1 MTVGSGVSIVNGNLV
16 VRGTRI
22 LTNVHE
28 NVTITPAE
36 GTSLTD
42 GAFIGVQS
50 EQIGSRHVFPV
61 GVLQEL
67 RFMCT
72 FRFKL
77 WWMTQRMSSYGKDI
91 PFETQFLI
99 IEGPDGSNGG
109 GETENG
115 ADKSRVYVV
124 FLPVLEGSFRAVLQG
139 NPDNELEICLE
150 SGDPAVD
157 VFEGTNLVFVASG
170 TDPFEVITSAVKS
183 VERHSQTFA
192 HRERKK
198 MPDMLNW
205 FGWCTWDAFYT
216 DVTADGIRQGVE
228 SFEKGGIP
236 PRFLIIDDGWQSV
249 GMDVDGVASDGKD
262 AANALFLSHL
272 IFVSTYFVRFRYVYV
287 WHAITGYWGGVRSG
301 VSEMEHYGS
310 KMAYPVASPGVMANE
325 PCEALNS
332 ISANGLGMVNPEK
345 VFGFYNELHSYLASA
360 GIDGVKVDVQNIL
373 ETLGA
378 GHGGR
383 VKLTRQYH
391 QALEAS
397 IARNFYD
404 NGIIACMSHN
414 TDGLY
419 SSKRTAVIRAS
430 DDFFPRDPVTHTIH
444 VASVAYNTLF
454 LGEFMQPDWD
464 MFHSLHPM
472 AGYHGAARAVGGCA
486 VYVSDKPGNHDF
498 DLLKKL
504 VLPDGSI
511 LRAKLPG
518 RPTRDCL
525 FSDPARDGKSLL
537 KIWNL
542 NEHTGVIGEL
552 VYVPGNVSVPITL
565 KSREYEVFTIVPVKK
580 LHNRTRF
587 APIGLIKMFN
597 SGGAIMELLYE
608 PTRSSSVS
616 IKVRGCGHFG
626 AYSSAIPKRITVD
639 SHETAYEYD
648 KNTGMINLVLGI
660 PEKELYLW
668 DMDAVDGAIRGAYTG
683 NQSSV
688 LHMPRSELR
697 RKKLRL
703 SELTTRTRRCFSPA
717 INSPVLVVCPTLNC
731 SASEES
737 SAGWKMMAGIDG
749 NSMVHGTCIFSCVH
763 ENITVTP
770 AKVTSLTQGAFI
782 CVQSERTGS
791 RHVFLLGVLH
801 SDVGD
806 LLYILF
812 CSLLGIHRELRF
824 MCTFRFKPWWMTH
837 QRMGSYGKDVPCETQ
852 FLIVE
857 RPDGSNGSGETESGA
872 DQCRVYVVFLPVLEG
887 SFRAVLQG
895 NPNDELEICLESGE
909 APDHVC
915 FAPANKNEPI
925 VVILFCSYQ
934 FLNTMSAGSAFR
946 YVYVWQSITGFWGGV
961 RPGVSEMEHYDS
973 KMAYSVASPG
983 VMSNEPCEAL
993 NCISANGLGLINP
1006 QKVFCFYNEL
1016 HSYLASAGI
1025 DGVKVDVQ
1033 NILETVGAG
1042 RGGRVKLARQY
1053 HQALEASIARNYAD
1067 NGIIGC
1073 MSHNTDGLYSSKRTA
1088 VRRVSDDFSP
1098 RDPVTHT
1105 INIASVSYNT
1115 PFLGEFMQPEL
1126 DMFHSLHPMVGYH
1139 GAARAVGRCAIFFS
1153 DKPAHHDFDLL
1164 KKLVLPDGS
1173 ILRAKLPGRPTKD
1186 CLFSDPTR
1194 DGKSLL
1200 KIWNLNEHTGVI
1212 GVFNC
1217 QGAGWCRVKKRNQFR
1232 DKDPGTLTVT
1242 ICAKDVQYLFAEKDW
1257 GGDLVTYS
1265 HIAGELAYIPQN
1277 ASIPITLKS
1286 WEYEVFTIVPVKKL
1300 HDGARFAP
1308 IGLIKMFNFRGA
1320 ITELLDEPT
1329 IRYSGVSIKVQG
1341 CGHFAAYSS
1350 AIRKSMTVDSHARAY
1365 EYDKNTGM
1373 INFVLGIPEKELY
1386 LWDVVIDFK

>member
-1 MTVGSGVSIVNGNLV
+1 MTVGSGVSIINGNLI

-77 WWMTQRMSSYGKDI
+77 WWMTQRMGSYGKDI

-115 ADKSRVYVV
+115 AEKSRVYVV

-183 VERHSQTFA
+183 VERHSHTFA

-262 AANALFLSHL
+262 AANFANRLVHIKENHKFQKNGREGYREQDPALGLRH
-272 IFVSTYFVRFRYVYV
+272 IVSEIKDKHEVKYVYV

-301 VSEMEHYGS
+301 VSEMERYGS

-332 ISANGLGMVNPEK
+332 ISANGLGLVNPEK

-397 IARNFYD
+397 IARNFHD

-486 VYVSDKPGNHDF
+486 IYVSDKPGNHDF

-542 NEHTGVIGEL
+542 NEHTGVIGVFNCQGAGWCRVEKKNQFHDQDPCTLTGSICAEDVAHLSHIAEKNWNGDSVIYSHIAGEL
-552 VYVPGNVSVPITL
+552 VYVPENVSVPITL
-565 KSREYEVFTIVPVKK
+565 KSREYEVFTIVPVMK

-616 IKVRGCGHFG
+616 IKVRGCGHFC

-668 DMDAVDGAIRGAYTG
+668 DM
-683 NQSSV
+683 
-688 LHMPRSELR
+688 
-697 RKKLRL
+697 
-703 SELTTRTRRCFSPA
+703 
-717 INSPVLVVCPTLNC
+717 
-731 SASEES
+731 
-737 SAGWKMMAGIDG
+737 
-749 NSMVHGTCIFSCVH
+749 
-763 ENITVTP
+763 
-770 AKVTSLTQGAFI
+770 
-782 CVQSERTGS
+782 
-791 RHVFLLGVLH
+791 
-801 SDVGD
+801 
-806 LLYILF
+806 
-812 CSLLGIHRELRF
+812 
-824 MCTFRFKPWWMTH
+824 
-837 QRMGSYGKDVPCETQ
+837 
-852 FLIVE
+852 
-857 RPDGSNGSGETESGA
+857 
-872 DQCRVYVVFLPVLEG
+872 
-887 SFRAVLQG
+887 
-895 NPNDELEICLESGE
+895 
-909 APDHVC
+909 
-915 FAPANKNEPI
+915 
-925 VVILFCSYQ
+925 
-934 FLNTMSAGSAFR
+934 
-946 YVYVWQSITGFWGGV
+946 
-961 RPGVSEMEHYDS
+961 
-973 KMAYSVASPG
+973 
-983 VMSNEPCEAL
+983 
-993 NCISANGLGLINP
+993 
-1006 QKVFCFYNEL
+1006 
-1016 HSYLASAGI
+1016 
-1025 DGVKVDVQ
+1025 
-1033 NILETVGAG
+1033 
-1042 RGGRVKLARQY
+1042 
-1053 HQALEASIARNYAD
+1053 
-1067 NGIIGC
+1067 
-1073 MSHNTDGLYSSKRTA
+1073 
-1088 VRRVSDDFSP
+1088 
-1098 RDPVTHT
+1098 
-1105 INIASVSYNT
+1105 
-1115 PFLGEFMQPEL
+1115 
-1126 DMFHSLHPMVGYH
+1126 
-1139 GAARAVGRCAIFFS
+1139 
-1153 DKPAHHDFDLL
+1153 
-1164 KKLVLPDGS
+1164 
-1173 ILRAKLPGRPTKD
+1173 
-1186 CLFSDPTR
+1186 
-1194 DGKSLL
+1194 
-1200 KIWNLNEHTGVI
+1200 
-1212 GVFNC
+1212 
-1217 QGAGWCRVKKRNQFR
+1217 
-1232 DKDPGTLTVT
+1232 
-1242 ICAKDVQYLFAEKDW
+1242 
-1257 GGDLVTYS
+1257 
-1265 HIAGELAYIPQN
+1265 
-1277 ASIPITLKS
+1277 
-1286 WEYEVFTIVPVKKL
+1286 
-1300 HDGARFAP
+1300 
-1308 IGLIKMFNFRGA
+1308 
-1320 ITELLDEPT
+1320 
-1329 IRYSGVSIKVQG
+1329 
-1341 CGHFAAYSS
+1341 
-1350 AIRKSMTVDSHARAY
+1350 
-1365 EYDKNTGM
+1365 
-1373 INFVLGIPEKELY
+1373 
-1386 LWDVVIDFK
+1386 VIDFE